1 MAISYSISDT
11 INYDTVGIGFTDPLT
26 AFPAIYGNVNFEY
39 TVTFTTTDVGKQITN
54 VSVLSSPAYTNEI
67 VLTANSVRIIKKL
80 NEIIHP
86 NEQYSFAEFA
96 ESDSDFSKN
105 ITVLQPN
112 NTDQAILDSS
122 VFRWDTPS
130 QQVVTSSY
138 SFGISSI
145 NTTIVTDIVTGVTE
159 TVTETQ
165 AETMTYTQDLV
176 WSQTPGLVNLID
188 LVSKSKY

>member
-26 AFPAIYGNVNFEY
+26 NFPAIYGNVNFEY
-39 TVTFTTTDVGKQITN
+39 TVTFLPNIDDEITN
-54 VSVLSSPAYTNEI
+54 ISVLSSPAYTNEI
-67 VLTANSVRIIKKL
+67 VLSANSVRIIKNL

-112 NTDQAILDSS
+112 NTDQANLDSS

-130 QQVVTSSY
+130 QRVVTSSY
-138 SFGISSI
+138 TFGVSFI
-145 NTTIVTDIVTGVTE
+145 NTTNITDIVTGITE
-159 TVTETQ
+159 TVTETR
-165 AETMTYTQDLV
+165 AEVVTYTQDLV
-176 WSQTPGLVNLID
+176 WSQTPGLINLID

>member
-26 AFPAIYGNVNFEY
+26 NFPAIYGNVNFEY
-39 TVTFTTTDVGKQITN
+39 TVTFSPNIDDEITN
-54 VSVLSSPAYTNEI
+54 ISVLSSPAYTNEI
-67 VLTANSVRIIKKL
+67 VLSANSVRIIKNL

-86 NEQYSFAEFA
+86 NEQYSFAEFT

-112 NTDQAILDSS
+112 NTDQATLNLS

-130 QQVVTSSY
+130 QRVVTSSY
-138 SFGISSI
+138 TFGISFI
-145 NTTIVTDIVTGVTE
+145 NTTNITDIVTGVTE
-159 TVTETQ
+159 TVTESRT
-165 AETMTYTQDLV
+165 ETMTYTQDLV
-176 WSQTPGLVNLID
+176 WSQTPGLINLID